1 MGTTLSQ
8 YSKQVEN
15 EENEENT
22 TYADSGPEN
31 IFRSLRSFE
40 NHRKEEIKSRIKT
53 QEKKRRLIKELQGIE
68 TERKIKGLKDRDIS
82 DFTIASDELGVG
94 RNNDVESV
102 YPDYYPGGKRKSRKQ
117 RKPKKVKKSKK
128 NRK

>member
-8 YSKQVEN
+8 YYRQVKN
-15 EENEENT
+15 EESEENT

-40 NHRKEEIKSRIKT
+40 KNRKEEIKSRIKT
-53 QEKKRRLIKELQGIE
+53 QDEKRKRIKNLQDIE
-68 TERKIKGLKDRDIS
+68 TERKIKGLKDRDVS
-82 DFTIASDELGVG
+82 DFTIAGDELGVG
-94 RNNDVESV
+94 RNNDEEAV
-102 YPDYYPGGKRKSRKQ
+102 YPDYYPGGKKKSRKQ
-117 RKPKKVKKSKK
+117 KKTKKVKKSKK